1 MTAKFGL
8 TPTVTLDLA
17 INPDFAQVEADATV
31 NTANQR
37 FPIFFDEKRPFFLE
51 GKDIFTTLIS
61 AVHTRTI
68 IDPDIAAKLT
78 GKRGRNTFGILPAPE
93 PDAMPPDAM
102 EAACVGFTRLMEW
115 LWQDG
120 MKNSEGL
127 QIRAAIL
134 CWVFLSQLR
143 PLTMTQM
150 AAGFGKKKQSLGR
163 WVDDYKRQPDFPRI
177 AHMKH

>member
-1 MTAKFGL
+1 MSLSELPAYQSHHDPAHAEDGELEPAVGF
-8 TPTVTLDLA
+8 DYDA
-17 INPDFAQVEADATV
+17 ID
-31 NTANQR
+31 
-37 FPIFFDEKRPFFLE
+37 
-51 GKDIFTTLIS
+51 
-61 AVHTRTI
+61 
-68 IDPDIAAKLT
+68 
-78 GKRGRNTFGILPAPE
+78 RNTFGILPAPE